1 LTAHISLSQFYP
13 FGCATWLSRAQR
25 KRLFFKNKPSRCD
38 TIKPISDFKPRPGT
52 FLPYLEAEN
61 KCDEQ
66 RTKASPLTLLE
77 ILARQS
83 RQSLPIFELQGQS
96 GMEPAR
102 YGEALK
108 SLLNAGYIMV
118 EGEVPEQVVR
128 LTERGAEVVRLP
140 KLAQSS

>member
-1 LTAHISLSQFYP
+1 M
-13 FGCATWLSRAQR
+13 
-25 KRLFFKNKPSRCD
+25 
-38 TIKPISDFKPRPGT
+38 SDFKPRPGT
-52 FLPYLEAEN
+52 FLPYMEAEN
-61 KCDEQ
+61 KRDEQ

-83 RQSLPIFELQGQS
+83 RQSLPMFDLQAQS

-118 EGEVPEQVVR
+118 EGEVPEQAVR
-128 LTERGAEVVRLP
+128 LTERGSEVVRLAKP
-140 KLAQSS
+140 A